1 MDNTRI
7 GNVVRIFVFTK
18 TILVFQRNGTFLLRA
33 TVKAMTQLQLIYF
46 RSFWID
52 FLYKKLSV
60 LQKIIYFSDGCSG
73 LYKNRTYCLN
83 LCLHK
88 DDFGVPKRWRFFPTS
103 HGKSPCKGLGGTI
116 KREATKA
123 RIQRPYKN
131 QILEPKHLFDFTNT
145 NSKGINGKYMT
156 TDEHDNESELL
167 NGGFALARAIP
178 GTHGLHS
185 FNPISSDSLKVSVYS
200 DCPTEKVVSV
210 IRKGP

>member
-1 MDNTRI
+1 MKNDNFVLISECKIHDT
-7 GNVVRIFVFTK
+7 VVVH
-18 TILVFQRNGTFLLRA
+18 LFQKFL
-33 TVKAMTQLQLIYF
+33 
-46 RSFWID
+46 ID
-52 FLYKKLSV
+52 FLYKTFSV
-60 LQKIIYFSDGCSG
+60 FQKIIYFSDGCSG
-73 LYKNRTYCLN
+73 QYENRKYCLN

-156 TDEHDNESELL
+156 TGEHDNESELL

-185 FNPISSDSLKVSVYS
+185 FKPISSDSLKVSVYS
-200 DCPTEKVVSV
+200 DCSTENVISV
-210 IRKGP
+210 IRKGT